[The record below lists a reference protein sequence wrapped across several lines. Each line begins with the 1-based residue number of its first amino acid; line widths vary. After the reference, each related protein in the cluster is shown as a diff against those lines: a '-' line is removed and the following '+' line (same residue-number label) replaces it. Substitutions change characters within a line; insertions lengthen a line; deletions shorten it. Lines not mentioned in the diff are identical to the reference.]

1 MNMDGPIAL
10 LALILWVATL
20 FVFFRMGADI
30 KRIRELA
37 ERDAA
42 HRYPP
47 GEKPKRDAVAEEW
60 AREQERKAVRIRI
73 AVEEAEREKLAERR
87 FAEMQA
93 RKTGEYQRD
102 EGS

>member
-30 KRIRELA
+30 KRLRELA

-42 HRYPP
+42 ARYPI
-47 GEKPKRDAVAEEW
+47 EAVASPRPPVAEGW
-60 AREQERKAVRIRI
+60 AKEQERKAIRIRI
-73 AVEEAEREKLAERR
+73 ALEEAEREKAVERLMAERQSGKS
-87 FAEMQA
+87 E
-93 RKTGEYQRD
+93 
-102 EGS
+102 SHS